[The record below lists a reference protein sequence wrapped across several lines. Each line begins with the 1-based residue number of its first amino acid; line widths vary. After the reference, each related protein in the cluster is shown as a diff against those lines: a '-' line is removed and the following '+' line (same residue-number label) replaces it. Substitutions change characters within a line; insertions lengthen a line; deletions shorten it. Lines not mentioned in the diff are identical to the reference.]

1 MTPASGLRSCTL
13 HICNIWQSLFNSG
26 TQGRNFMI
34 RCSFIKRKNCQQGIE
49 KRILRRASSGERRN
63 TRDWQHFLC
72 VKTSCFGRPGHDVTT
87 SQVTSIALPFLSGS
101 QSRRWNATQHLPM
114 TIWEHPLGE
123 HVQKKICENWNLH
136 IPTQPSD
143 IKASIENQINFPSNL
158 PDLYQTR
165 EVGRQGICKS
175 RYAWSLLEVCWK
187 FACIYSDWR
196 LQKVLLSST
205 CIQFFWTCS

>member
-1 MTPASGLRSCTL
+1 MYICIIIWALTKSLKTLLTSRIFSFLTEDFRFNFEEIKFLWVHCFSEASKMTPASGLRSCTL

-49 KRILRRASSGERRN
+49 KRILRGASSSERRN
-63 TRDWQHFLC
+63 TRDGQHFLC

-143 IKASIENQINFPSNL
+143 IKASIENQINFHSNL
-158 PDLYQTR
+158 PDLY
-165 EVGRQGICKS
+165 
-175 RYAWSLLEVCWK
+175 
-187 FACIYSDWR
+187 
-196 LQKVLLSST
+196 
-205 CIQFFWTCS
+205 

>member
-63 TRDWQHFLC
+63 TRDGQHFLC

-114 TIWEHPLGE
+114 TIWEHPLKGSMS
-123 HVQKKICENWNLH
+123 KKMRKFGHMLTHSSCI
-136 IPTQPSD
+136 IVF
-143 IKASIENQINFPSNL
+143 IANQVKFFFTFVNNPWFAK
-158 PDLYQTR
+158 
-165 EVGRQGICKS
+165 EAFE
-175 RYAWSLLEVCWK
+175 AWV
-187 FACIYSDWR
+187 I
-196 LQKVLLSST
+196 
-205 CIQFFWTCS
+205 